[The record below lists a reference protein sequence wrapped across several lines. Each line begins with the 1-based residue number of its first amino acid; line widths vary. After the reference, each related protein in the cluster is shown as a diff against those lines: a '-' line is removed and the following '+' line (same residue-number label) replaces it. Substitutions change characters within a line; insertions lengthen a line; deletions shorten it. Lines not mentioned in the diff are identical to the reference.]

1 MIVYSLQF
9 TVYGLRMSKK
19 NDIELEMQEP
29 IVEEPATKDR
39 QTQQEEISLKEEA
52 AEVKEQ
58 AIKTI
63 QLIKEQA
70 REEDPKLTPTLTLR
84 TILGGDFL
92 TADMV
97 RRQIWLFVLM
107 VIFTIFYVAFRY
119 QCQQDMIAIDK
130 LEKEV
135 LDAKYR
141 ALSCSSTLTEKCRES
156 HVLEALKQNK
166 DSLLHVADQPPYI
179 IYIEE

>member
-1 MIVYSLQF
+1 
-9 TVYGLRMSKK
+9 MSKR
-19 NDIELEMQEP
+19 NEIELEVQET
-29 IVEEPATKDR
+29 IVEEPATVDKQTRQERASMKD
-39 QTQQEEISLKEEA
+39 EA

-58 AIKTI
+58 AKKTI
-63 QLIKEQA
+63 QMIKEQA

-107 VIFTIFYVAFRY
+107 VLFTVLYVAFRY